1 MKITHD
7 LINRP
12 AYSISEV
19 SLMLGISS
27 TTIKRRIAE
36 GLLKV
41 LKRNHPKEKILS
53 IIAMYLKC
61 MKKLVVDQQNH

>member
-12 AYSISEV
+12 AYSVSEV
-19 SLMLGISS
+19 SRMLGISS

-36 GLLKV
+36 GRLKV
-41 LKRNHPKEKILS
+41 LKRNHPKEKILIVAS
-53 IIAMYLKC
+53 SLEKYME
-61 MKKLVVDQQNH
+61 VE